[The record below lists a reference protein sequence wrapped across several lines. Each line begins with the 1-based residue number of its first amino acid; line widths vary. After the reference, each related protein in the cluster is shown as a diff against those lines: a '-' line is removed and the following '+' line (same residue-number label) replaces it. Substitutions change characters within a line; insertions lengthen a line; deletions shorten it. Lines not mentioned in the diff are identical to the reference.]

1 MSEGK
6 EVKKGH
12 SIVVT
17 ETYRVFVEGAQN
29 FEQAKEVWDEL
40 ALDSPRCEVIKYYE
54 DDVYE

>member
-17 ETYRVFVEGAQN
+17 ETYRVFVKGAQN

-40 ALDSPRCEVIKYYE
+40 ALDSPRCEVIKYY
-54 DDVYE
+54 VYE